1 MAVALREEQSKL
13 SLMMGMVI
21 TTNSLSCF
29 FFLFLSE
36 FFFFTNSC
44 LEIREA
50 EHEKTLEH
58 PNIVIHSM
66 FGRSG
71 VRRSSWDQSQISTK
85 SSSKFTKLR
94 GFHSKTEAAII
105 GNILLPPFLK
115 YYRHLFFSYV

>member
-13 SLMMGMVI
+13 SLGMVI
-21 TTNSLSCF
+21 TTNSLSC

-105 GNILLPPFLK
+105 GNILLPPFSK
-115 YYRHLFFSYV
+115 YCRHLFFSYV